1 MKLSKNQLRRIIRE
15 AIKSKGLNQYAKMD
29 TSGIYRRPQHP
40 MIAQG
45 QANNHLGLLARAVG
59 ACLDKGM
66 SIDEICELCEE
77 ECLNQTMRDQF

>member
-1 MKLSKNQLRRIIRE
+1 MKISKRQLRRIIRQE
-15 AIKSKGLNQYAKMD
+15 KQRLIE
-29 TSGIYRRPQHP
+29 SGDIYPRPQHP

-66 SIDEICELCEE
+66 SMEEICELCEE

>member
-1 MKLSKNQLRRIIRE
+1 MNRRKLRRIIRK
-15 AIKSKGLNQYAKMD
+15 ALNE
-29 TSGIYRRPQHP
+29 SEGITPRPQHP

-59 ACLDKGM
+59 ACLDNGM
-66 SIDEICELCEE
+66 SMEEICELCEE